1 MRTNALNAIAGRAS
15 RLAGCAAMALG
26 LAAGSAAAQTTI
38 RVGGTY
44 PGEEPIWYLAKK
56 PELFKNAGKAYK
68 LEWSVFQGT
77 APVTQALIANAVD
90 CGSQAPIGFAKG
102 VIDGGLQAYV
112 LGSLVD
118 EKPGYFSV
126 FWAVLDGSPIRKV
139 EDLKGKSI
147 ASTAIGG
154 GTYYHMRMIF
164 AAHGLDPDNDVKV
177 VEMPF
182 PLMDQSLRGGR
193 VDVAMY
199 AQPFAGAALKK
210 GGVRPL
216 FTSAEAF
223 SPLVN
228 VFEVCRKDFVD
239 KNTDAVRAFM
249 QDYADAVKYEL
260 AHPDETKKLV
270 SEVTKIPVEV
280 LEPFLL
286 TKDDFYRPENGR
298 PNFDAI
304 QAMWDGYFKHK
315 VIPRQLKIGDYQR
328 LDVTP
333 GGQ

>member
-1 MRTNALNAIAGRAS
+1 MKLHLKNPTGRVL
-15 RLAGCAAMALG
+15 RLAATAA
-26 LAAGSAAAQTTI
+26 LAAGLSGAAASAQTTI

-44 PGEEPIWYLAKK
+44 PGEEPVWYLAKK

-68 LEWSVFQGT
+68 MEWSVFQGT
-77 APVTQALIANAVD
+77 APITQALIANAVD
-90 CGSQAPIGFAKG
+90 CGTQAPISFAKG
-102 VIDGGLQAYV
+102 VTDGGLQAYI
-112 LGSLVD
+112 LGSMVD

-126 FWAVLDGSPIRKV
+126 FWATLDNSPIKKV
-139 EDLKGKSI
+139 EDLKGRSI

-164 AAHGLDPDNDVKV
+164 QAHGLDPDNDVKV
-177 VEMPF
+177 IEMPF
-182 PLMDQSLRGGR
+182 PLMDQSLRAGR

-199 AQPFAGAALKK
+199 AQPFASAAFKK
-210 GGVRPL
+210 GGIRPV
-216 FTSAEAF
+216 FYSSEAF

-239 KNTDAVRAFM
+239 KNADAVKAFM
-249 QDYADAVKYEL
+249 SDYADAVKYAL
-260 AHPDETKKLV
+260 AHPEETKKLV
-270 SEVTKIPVEV
+270 SEVTKIPVEA
-280 LEPFLL
+280 LDPFLL

-304 QAMWDGYFKHK
+304 QKMFDAYAKNK
-315 VIPRQLKIGDYQR
+315 IIPRELKISDFQR

>member
-1 MRTNALNAIAGRAS
+1 MSSVFVQLARPRA
-15 RLAGCAAMALG
+15 AALG
-26 LAAGSAAAQTTI
+26 LIFAAGVLSGQAAAQTTI

-44 PGEEPIWYLAKK
+44 PGEEPVWYLAKK

-68 LEWSVFQGT
+68 MEWSVFQGT
-77 APVTQALIANAVD
+77 APITQALIANAVD
-90 CGSQAPIGFAKG
+90 CGTQAPIGFAKG
-102 VIDGGLQAYV
+102 VVDGGLQAYV
-112 LGSLVD
+112 LGSMVD

-126 FWAVLDGSPIRKV
+126 FWATLTDSPIRKV
-139 EDLKGKSI
+139 EDLKGRSI

-164 AAHGLDPDNDVKV
+164 SAHGLDPDNDVKV

-199 AQPFAGAALKK
+199 AQPFAGSALKK
-210 GGVRPL
+210 GGVRPV
-216 FTSAEAF
+216 FYASEAF
-223 SPLVN
+223 NPLVN
-228 VFEVCRKDFVD
+228 VFEACRKDFVD
-239 KNTDAVRAFM
+239 KNTDAVRAYM
-249 QDYADAVKYEL
+249 ADYADAVKYAL
-260 AHPDETKKLV
+260 AHPEETKKLV
-270 SEVTKIPVEV
+270 SEVTKIPVET
-280 LEPFLL
+280 LDTFLL

-298 PNFDAI
+298 PNFDGI
-304 QAMWDGYFKHK
+304 QAMWDGYYKHK
-315 VIPRQLKIGDYQR
+315 IIPRPLKITDYQR